1 MQARICPSLPRL
13 AAALTIAAAALACS
27 DSKMVTA
34 PTTGTISTSSAN
46 VAGTWSG
53 SFSADDSSCGGS
65 AASASFQQ
73 TGSRVTG
80 VLSTSG
86 CGVSGAFVGTI
97 EGNTLLG
104 VIKMQGCIG
113 GGVSGTVT
121 ESGIALAIGDLTK
134 PLVTG
139 DQILM
144 AGGAVDLHR

>member
-1 MQARICPSLPRL
+1 MRLRVCPSLPRL
-13 AAALTIAAAALACS
+13 AAALAIAAAALSCS

-46 VAGTWSG
+46 VAGAWSG
-53 SFSADDSSCGGS
+53 SFSAGDSRCGSS

-80 VLSTSG
+80 VLSTSD
-86 CGVSGAFVGTI
+86 CGVAGAFVGTI
-97 EGNTLLG
+97 EGNTLFG
-104 VIKMQGCIG
+104 AIKMQGCIG

-144 AGGAVDLHR
+144 AGGAVSLHR